1 MIEIVYTAKDN
12 GRNNDVIR
20 LPKNIKQ
27 IGDIK
32 DSRKIYIED
41 YAINYIEEV
50 HTEIGDTVVG
60 VLLGMAQKSG
70 SDRYVF
76 IKGAITVPN
85 VFVSESEISMSE
97 NDWSYV
103 YEIAGKYFPSQEIVG
118 WFISIDGVNASVL
131 RTMKKAHA
139 DYFAGGE
146 KVLFVFDRQ
155 ENAKYFCTYENNQLV
170 RQGGYTIYYE
180 RNEEMQDYMVDMRN
194 GKRIEIEVE
203 QEEVRPAFRNMVS
216 EEKEPQRSGSR
227 KQAFVNYCANVAMV
241 VLILFVGMYVMD
253 ERNGNKEVNVTEG
266 NTSTITQVV
275 KVDGNVYPTETQTDV
290 QSVADMQMET
300 TSESN
305 MFMESSAQQLEETTT
320 GSYLTINTNDNR
332 IQTQTQTQGQVE
344 ETQKETEAATQANVT
359 SYEVHV
365 VEKGESLLTISRKY
379 YGDNSMIEE
388 IMELNDIDDMDKI
401 YIGQKIKLP

>member
-1 MIEIVYTAKDN
+1 MIEIVYTAKDS
-12 GRNNDVIR
+12 GKSNDVIR

-50 HTEIGDTVVG
+50 HTEISDTVVG
-60 VLLGMAQKSG
+60 VLLGTAQKSG
-70 SDRYVF
+70 SDRYIF

-118 WFISIDGVNASVL
+118 WFISIDGVNASIL

-146 KVLFVFDRQ
+146 KALFVFDRQ
-155 ENAKYFCTYENNQLV
+155 ENARYFCTYENSQLV
-170 RQGGYTIYYE
+170 RQSGYTIYYE

-194 GKRIEIEVE
+194 GKRIEVEVDR
-203 QEEVRPAFRNMVS
+203 EEARPAFRNIVS
-216 EEKEPQRSGSR
+216 EEKESAKSGSR
-227 KQAFVNYCANVAMV
+227 KQAFVNYCTNVAMV
-241 VLILFVGMYVMD
+241 VLILFVGMYMMD
-253 ERNGNKEVNVTEG
+253 EKNKNREVNVTEG
-266 NTSTITQVV
+266 YTTTIASVV
-275 KVDGNVYPTETQTDV
+275 KVDGDVYPTESKT
-290 QSVADMQMET
+290 DMQLET
-300 TSESN
+300 TTATKGSTQEVVEN
-305 MFMESSAQQLEETTT
+305 TTT
-320 GSYLTINTNDNR
+320 GSYMTVNTNNK
-332 IQTQTQTQGQVE
+332 E
-344 ETQKETEAATQANVT
+344 ETPLETTEKETEAATQANAV
-359 SYEVHV
+359 SYEEHV
-365 VEKGESLLTISRKY
+365 VAKGDSLLTISRKY
-379 YGDNSMIEE
+379 YGDNSMVEE
-388 IMELNDIDDMDKI
+388 IMALNDIDDMDKI